1 MFHRVD
7 GPFDDEPEAKMSAPP
22 INARDDETPEG
33 ARADLV
39 NAYPPAAG
47 VGSLRLNRLRFWRVI
62 AESVGIQGPTGGVV
76 ITAAILAGISGGG
89 TALVQVIAAIAMAF
103 VAYAFVLFTRSF
115 NSAGS
120 VYGFTGAVA
129 GPSFGFLSA
138 WALTLVYVNFAG
150 GVYASTA
157 DEAQVAFA
165 SIGVHSPWPVY
176 AVVIA
181 ALVTLLAFLD
191 IKISATVILLVEGL
205 SMVLVIVAVVIITL
219 KGGYHHHAMSSAPF
233 RATGL
238 SSTALGLGTVYA
250 FSVFSGFE
258 GAATL
263 GEEAHQP
270 RRNVPRAI
278 WISLAVVATYEI
290 LVSAVI
296 QNAFPSVKAL
306 SLSAVPLVSVTSSF
320 VSPWFGDVINWG
332 AVMSS
337 FGAALALV
345 VGASRMVFALG
356 RDGVGPSWLKRTSER
371 TGAPTGA
378 VALVAVVSFAL
389 LVSFLWERQATTAV
403 AVILTYGADLIIAA
417 YLLAV
422 VAALVLVVRTR
433 MPWYRGVILSVGVAV
448 LAYVAKETFVPLPS
462 GPYRWDFYVAVL
474 TLIAGIALPRVS
486 PRLRARITE
495 SPLLRAGSRQLIGE
509 RPSTFS
515 STGDPE

>member
-1 MFHRVD
+1 
-7 GPFDDEPEAKMSAPP
+7 
-22 INARDDETPEG
+22 
-33 ARADLV
+33 
-39 NAYPPAAG
+39 
-47 VGSLRLNRLRFWRVI
+47 VI

-129 GPSFGFLSA
+129 GPAFGFLSV
-138 WALTLVYVNFAG
+138 WALILVYVNFAG

-157 DEAQVAFA
+157 DEAQVALV
-165 SIGVHSPWPVY
+165 SIGVHSPWPVL
-176 AVVIA
+176 AIIVA
-181 ALVTLLAFLD
+181 GLVTVLALLD
-191 IKISATVILLVEGL
+191 VKISSTVILLVEGI
-205 SMVLVIVAVVIITL
+205 SMLLVVVAALIITV
-219 KGGYHHHAMSSAPF
+219 KGGYHHHALSSAPF

-238 SSTALGLGTVYA
+238 SGTALGLGTVYA

-278 WISLAVVATYEI
+278 WISLVVVAIYEI
-290 LVSAVI
+290 GVSAVI
-296 QNAFPSVKAL
+296 QNAFPSVTAL
-306 SLSAVPLVSVTSSF
+306 SLSAVPLVSVTSRF
-320 VSPWFGDVINWG
+320 VSPWFGDLINWG

-356 RDGVGPSWLKRTSER
+356 RDGVGPNFLRRTSGR

-378 VALVAVVSFAL
+378 VALVAVVSVGL
-389 LVSFLWERQATTAV
+389 LLTFLGEPQATTAV

-417 YLLAV
+417 YMLAV
-422 VAALVLVVRTR
+422 IAALVLVVRAK
-433 MPWYRGVILSVGVAV
+433 MPWYRGAVLATGVAV
-448 LAYVAKETFVPLPS
+448 LGYVAKETFVPLPT
-462 GPYRWDFYVAVL
+462 GAYRWDFYAAVASL
-474 TLIAGIALPRVS
+474 LIGMALPHVSSRV
-486 PRLRARITE
+486 RARITT
-495 SPLLRAGSRQLIGE
+495 SSLLRAGSRQLIGE
-509 RPSTFS
+509 PLPTRS
-515 STGDPE
+515 STVIPE